1 MSSSTRQSLA
11 AATKALDALLAKAD
25 LQFAQELFGVAGALA
40 GSPQLR
46 GALSDPSAESKS
58 KAGAVQAVFGK
69 AVSKQTVE
77 LVTTL
82 AESRWSKPGDLV
94 VAFEQLAVFAASAI
108 ATKAGRIDQL
118 ESDLFEFSQTVA
130 SDQDLQL
137 ALSSRT
143 ATAEAKEKLVSA
155 LVGGKVSEESAL
167 LIRQAALASGKRR
180 FAQILGQFA
189 KLVSA
194 YSERLV
200 AQVTV
205 ATPLSADQA
214 KRLAS
219 ALTATYGHGVKVNVE
234 VDPAVLGG
242 VRVQIAGEVLDGT
255 IASRLNEARLQL
267 A

>member
-1 MSSSTRQSLA
+1 MASSTRQSLA
-11 AATKALDALLAKAD
+11 VATKTLEGLLANAD
-25 LQFAQELFGVAGALA
+25 LKFAQELFGVAGALA
-40 GSPQLR
+40 DSPQLR

-69 AVSKQTVE
+69 AVSKQTID

-82 AESRWSKPGDLV
+82 AELRWSKPSDLV
-94 VAFEQLAVFAASAI
+94 VAFEQLAVFTAASI
-108 ATKAGRIDQL
+108 ASKAGRIDQL
-118 ESDLFEFSQTVA
+118 ESDIFAFSQAVA

-143 ATAEAKEKLVSA
+143 APVEAKEKLVVA
-155 LVGGKVSEESAL
+155 LSQGKVGEESAL
-167 LIRQAALASGKRR
+167 LIRQAAVASGKRR
-180 FAQILGQFA
+180 FARILESFA
-189 KLVSA
+189 KLVAA
-194 YSERLV
+194 YSERLI

-214 KRLAS
+214 KRLSS

>member
-1 MSSSTRQSLA
+1 MFGISENATVA
-11 AATKALDALLAKAD
+11 AIA
-25 LQFAQELFGVAGALA
+25 
-40 GSPQLR
+40 
-46 GALSDPSAESKS
+46 S
-58 KAGAVQAVFGK
+58 KAGR
-69 AVSKQTVE
+69 
-77 LVTTL
+77 L
-82 AESRWSKPGDLV
+82 
-94 VAFEQLAVFAASAI
+94 
-108 ATKAGRIDQL
+108 DQV
-118 ESDLFEFSQTVA
+118 ESDLFAFSQTVA

-143 ATAEAKEKLVSA
+143 APSAAKEKLVVA
-155 LVGGKVSEESAL
+155 LSSGKVADESAL
-167 LIRQAALASGKRR
+167 LIRQAAVASGKRR
-180 FAQILGQFA
+180 FAQILGSFA
-189 KLVSA
+189 KLVAA

-205 ATPLSADQA
+205 AAPLSADQA
-214 KRLAS
+214 KRLSS